1 MTHRR
6 SRATTRICSA
16 WGHRPARLGPV
27 SYALELSESGKA
39 FVASLLQEDQRQKD
53 GHYAARKWSP
63 MPVKRTV
70 SISPNFLCDN
80 SGYLLGA
87 DEKGKPARTRE
98 CFDAS
103 KALHLNLLGA
113 ATSPAARAV
122 TAFFQT
128 WDPQKAASHSAL
140 APRWDE
146 LMKGVNLLFWY
157 GDAPVSDDPQVRD
170 LWQAHYDQ
178 SGAGKRTCR
187 LRRGKSAIEE
197 IHPAIKGVQ
206 GAQSSGA
213 ALVSFNAPAFW
224 SYGHEYAPSEAT
236 RLSPTPRL

>member
-1 MTHRR
+1 MCIRDSYCTNPISWRARSLPSRGARVEISARIRKRR
-6 SRATTRICSA
+6 RQNVAPLAGSA
-16 WGHRPARLGPV
+16 GRNLHIWRKIN
-27 SYALELSESGKA
+27 ALQDVYK
-39 FVASLLQEDQRQKD
+39 RQ
-53 GHYAARKWSP
+53 
-63 MPVKRTV
+63 
-70 SISPNFLCDN
+70 
-80 SGYLLGA
+80 
-87 DEKGKPARTRE
+87 
-98 CFDAS
+98 
-103 KALHLNLLGA
+103 

-128 WDPQKAASHSAL
+128 WDQPQAASHSAL
-140 APRWDE
+140 ASRWDE

-178 SGAGKRTCR
+178 SGAGKRARCLVT
-187 LRRGKSAIEE
+187 GEKSASEE

-224 SYGHEYAPSEAT
+224 SYGHEYAPIGSYAAFAYTTALNHLLADKEHLCRIGDT
-236 RLSPTPRL
+236 TVVC